1 MPNDHSFQK
10 TSRPVAGVMPGWLVL
25 ALSLTL
31 ILPPA
36 GCDKQ
41 EKPAAIPAERD
52 SVLELSRQLETE
64 RSNHTRTMAVVEAER
79 AQTAEDFR
87 IVSMIL
93 ASTGIAMVIL
103 VLLLARQRRSRRI
116 LERLLRMLLN
126 RLHRAAVPPAP
137 PINRPSGPTKK
148 EEENDA

>member
-1 MPNDHSFQK
+1 MPNDRSF
-10 TSRPVAGVMPGWLVL
+10 RGVMPGRLVL

-31 ILPPA
+31 ILPLA
-36 GCDKQ
+36 SCDKQ

-64 RSNHTRTMAVVEAER
+64 RSNHTQAIAIVEAEQ

-87 IVSMIL
+87 FISTIL

-103 VLLLARQRRSRRI
+103 VLVLARQHRSRRI
-116 LERLLRMLLN
+116 LERLLRIVLD
-126 RLHRAAVPPAP
+126 RLHRTVVPPAP
-137 PINRPSGPTKK
+137 PINRPPGPTKK
-148 EEENDA
+148 EDVNDA

>member
-1 MPNDHSFQK
+1 MLNDRSFQ
-10 TSRPVAGVMPGWLVL
+10 GVMPGWLVL

-31 ILPPA
+31 ILPLA

-64 RSNHTRTMAVVEAER
+64 RSNHTRTMAVVEAEQ

-87 IVSMIL
+87 VVSMIL
-93 ASTGIAMVIL
+93 ASTGIAMVLL
-103 VLLLARQRRSRRI
+103 VLVLARQHRSRRI
-116 LERLLRMLLN
+116 LERLLRMLLD

-137 PINRPSGPTKK
+137 PINRSPGPAK